1 MSLKIDAK
9 FEGKL
14 ICAFKNE
21 LMNLATLHKLKN
33 SDFIKIRSNQINLQL
48 GAVRKL
54 CFTEETNRGNSP
66 IT

>member
-1 MSLKIDAK
+1 MTLNIDAK
-9 FEGKL
+9 FEEKL
-14 ICAFKNE
+14 TCAFKNE

-33 SDFIKIRSNQINLQL
+33 SDFIKIRNNQINLQL

-54 CFTEETNRGNSP
+54 CFTEETNWSNSP